1 MTSDET
7 SEQQAE
13 KSTHGPMRAKLIFN
27 ATAGQPQE
35 SPQQLA
41 SIIEE
46 MQARNIR
53 PEVYIV
59 RPKSRI
65 GAVVRNAIKRGFT
78 LIVVAGGDGT
88 IDIVAGCMVGS
99 TATLGIIPTGTRNNV
114 ALSLGIPGKIAE
126 AVALLRE
133 GRRLRIDAG
142 HVRSG
147 RNSRW
152 FLEAAT
158 IGLLSDLYPIADD
171 IQHGNLAQI
180 GGLLAAFVSA
190 TASKMSMV
198 LDRGERLELTAHMA
212 LIANMPFVGPNYRLA
227 PDVSYDDGL
236 LDVLVYAEMSKLDLI
251 THAVQVSN
259 GGIEDPRVKHYRVRQ
274 ITMESDPQMPVLAD
288 GALLGRGPVTALVR
302 AHALKVI
309 AGTSPVAE
317 PAQPATTNAQAP
329 AHDQPA

>member
-1 MTSDET
+1 
-7 SEQQAE
+7 
-13 KSTHGPMRAKLIFN
+13 MRAKLIFN

-41 SIIEE
+41 SIIGE
-46 MQARNIR
+46 MQIRNIR

-59 RPKSRI
+59 RPQSRI

-78 LIVVAGGDGT
+78 LFVVAGGDGT
-88 IDIVAGCMVGS
+88 IDTVAGCMIGS

-114 ALSLGIPGKIAE
+114 AFSLGIPGKIE
-126 AVALLRE
+126 GAVALLRE

-147 RNSRW
+147 RSSRW

-190 TASKMSMV
+190 TASKLTMV
-198 LDRGERLELTAHMA
+198 LDRDDPLDLTAHMA
-212 LIANMPFVGPNYRLA
+212 LIANMPYLGPNYGIA

-236 LDVLVYAEMSKLDLI
+236 LDVLVYSDMSKLDLI
-251 THAVQVSN
+251 THAVQSSN
-259 GGIEDPRVKHYRVRQ
+259 GAIQDERVKHYRVRQ
-274 ITMESDPQMPVLAD
+274 VTIESDPPMPVLAD
-288 GALLGRGPVTALVR
+288 GTLLGRGPVTALVR

-309 AGTSPVAE
+309 AGP
-317 PAQPATTNAQAP
+317 AP
-329 AHDQPA
+329 AVAPVEAATDRAEALVHDQPA